1 MTQQVEQKA
10 QLRNLSAEAALL
22 GSLIVNP
29 TALDVVSEHVGANDF
44 SNPKNAAVYSAVC
57 MAAIE
62 GTTGLAA
69 VVEQL
74 RKGGQINE
82 ISENYLHA
90 LTKEACEVDQLKHH
104 SAILL
109 DLSRKRERISAANQ
123 VAQSLING
131 EDETLAFDKLLNA
144 TERNHITDDSTNIE
158 DVMRNVINGNY
169 KKTEPNLLRRSD
181 GQYLLYSGKLNWL
194 SAPPEAFKP
203 WTMLLASVQEMHDYN
218 RSVVYIDFEDDVV
231 TVCERL
237 YAVAVGQGYD
247 NPKDL
252 VMYWVAGPAY
262 ADGTRD
268 HSKSL
273 FQYKSQSKPFDM
285 KLRSWALKHIK
296 NGARLV
302 TIDGCATAIALANL
316 NENDNSDVN
325 KWISAVAYPLTTEG
339 AAVCVIDHV
348 VKNASPGGGAFANR
362 APRGAGSKLAAV
374 SGTALS
380 FTVKEAASV
389 YSEGRIELSIDKDRP
404 GRVNVQ
410 KRSGKRIAG
419 VLVAK
424 PSNDGINEGLN
435 LSILAADE
443 IAQLAEQKRF
453 DLVAAEHIS
462 KIVIE
467 HGPISKTEVRRILK
481 ERAES
486 KGSQGFRTETTV
498 AAMKFLVDNG
508 YVSVEKDS
516 KTDMMTS
523 LRKYESSLGD
533 IHADDVEADPF

>member
-1 MTQQVEQKA
+1 MTPDVDTKA

-22 GSLIVNP
+22 GSLIENE
-29 TALDVVSEHVGANDF
+29 TSLDVVSEHIGANDF
-44 SNPKNAAVYSAVC
+44 SSPKNAAVYSAVC

-62 GTTGLAA
+62 GNTGLAA

-74 RKGGQINE
+74 RKGNQLNE

-90 LTKEACEVDQLKHH
+90 LSKEACAVDQLKHH
-104 SAILL
+104 TAILL
-109 DLSRKRERISAANQ
+109 DLSRKRDRISAANQ

-131 EDETLAFDKLLNA
+131 EDETLAFDKLLHA
-144 TERNHITDDSTNIE
+144 TERNEIVDESKLLEN
-158 DVMRNVINGNY
+158 VMRNVINGGY
-169 KKTEPNLLRRSD
+169 KKTEPDLLRRSD

-194 SAPPEAFKP
+194 SAPPEAFKS
-203 WTMLLASVQEMHDYN
+203 WTMLLASVQEMYENN
-218 RSVVYIDFEDDVV
+218 RAVIYIDFEDDAV

-237 YAVAVGQGYD
+237 FAVAVGQGYE

-252 VMYWVAGPAY
+252 AMYWVSGPAY

-268 HSKSL
+268 HSKKL
-273 FQYKSQSKPFDM
+273 FHYQSQSKPFDT

-296 NGARLV
+296 NGSRLV
-302 TIDGCATAIALANL
+302 TIDGCAAAIALANL

-325 KWISAVAYPLTTEG
+325 KWISAVAYPLTSAG

-348 VKNASPGGGAFANR
+348 VKNSTPGGGAFANR
-362 APRGAGSKLAAV
+362 APRGAGSKLSAV
-374 SGTALS
+374 SGSAIS
-380 FTVKEAASV
+380 FSVKEAASV
-389 YSEGRIELSIDKDRP
+389 YSEGRIELMIEKDRP

-419 VLVAK
+419 VLIAK
-424 PSNDGINEGLN
+424 PTTDGISEGLN

-443 IAQLAEQKRF
+443 VAQLAQEKRF
-453 DLVAAEHIS
+453 DLVAAEHIN
-462 KIVIE
+462 KIIAQN
-467 HGPISKTEVRRILK
+467 GPISKTEVRRILK

-498 AAMKFLVDNG
+498 SAFQFLVNNG
-508 YVSVEKDS
+508 YVLVEKDS

-523 LRKYESSLGD
+523 LKDYKSSLGD
-533 IHADDVEADPF
+533 THADDVEADPF

>member
-1 MTQQVEQKA
+1 MTQQVDNKA

-22 GSLIVNP
+22 GSLIINE
-29 TALDVVSEHVGANDF
+29 TSLDVVSEHIGANDF
-44 SNPKNAAVYSAVC
+44 SSSRNAAVYSAVC

-62 GTTGLAA
+62 GNTGLAA

-74 RKGGQINE
+74 RKGNQLNE

-90 LTKEACEVDQLKHH
+90 LSKEACEVDQLKHH

-109 DLSRKRERISAANQ
+109 DLSRKRDRISAANQ
-123 VAQSLING
+123 VAQSLANG
-131 EDETLAFDKLLNA
+131 EDETLAFDKLLHA
-144 TERNHITDDSTNIE
+144 TERNETIDDDKLME
-158 DVMRNVINGNY
+158 DVMRNVINGSY

-194 SAPPEAFKP
+194 SAPPEAFKS
-203 WTMLLASVQEMHDYN
+203 WTMLLASVQEMYDNN
-218 RSVVYIDFEDDVV
+218 RSVVYIDFEDDMV

-237 YAVAVGQGYD
+237 FAVAVGQGYE
-247 NPKDL
+247 NPRDL
-252 VMYWVAGPAY
+252 VMYWTCGPAY
-262 ADGTRD
+262 ADGSRD
-268 HSKSL
+268 YSKKL
-273 FQYKSQSKPFDM
+273 FHYRSQSKAFDT

-296 NGARLV
+296 NGSRLV

-325 KWISAVAYPLTTEG
+325 KWISAVAYPLTSAG

-348 VKNASPGGGAFANR
+348 VKNSTPGGGAFANR

-419 VLVAK
+419 VLIAK
-424 PSNDGINEGLN
+424 PTTDGVDEGLN

-443 IAQLAEQKRF
+443 VAALAQEKRF
-453 DLVAAEHIS
+453 DLVAAEHIN
-462 KIVIE
+462 KIIAQN
-467 HGPISKTEVRRILK
+467 GPISKGEVRRILK

-498 AAMKFLVDNG
+498 AAMKFLIDNG
-508 YVSVEKDS
+508 YVLVEKDS

-523 LRKYESSLGD
+523 LKDYKSSLGD

>member
-1 MTQQVEQKA
+1 MTQQVDNRS

-22 GSLIVNP
+22 GSLIIND
-29 TALDVVSEHVGANDF
+29 TALDTVSEYIGANDF
-44 SNPKNAAVYSAVC
+44 SNPKNAAIYSAVC

-74 RKGGQINE
+74 RKGNQLAEIN
-82 ISENYLHA
+82 ENYLHN
-90 LTKEACEVDQLKHH
+90 LTKEACEPEQLKHH
-104 SAILL
+104 TAIIL
-109 DLSRKRERISAANQ
+109 DLSKKRERINAANQ
-123 VAQSLING
+123 IAQSLING
-131 EDETLAFDKLLNA
+131 EDETIAFDKLLNA
-144 TERNHITDDSTNIE
+144 TERVTATDEGKSLE
-158 DVMRNVINGNY
+158 DIMRNVINGNY

-194 SAPPEAFKP
+194 SAPPEAFKS
-203 WTMLLASVQEMHDYN
+203 WTMLLASVQEMYDNN
-218 RSVVYIDFEDDVV
+218 RSVVYIDFEDDEV
-231 TVCERL
+231 TLCERL
-237 YAVAVGQGYD
+237 YAIAVGQGYD
-247 NPKDL
+247 NPDDL
-252 VMYWVAGPAY
+252 AMYWVSGPAF

-268 HSKSL
+268 ASRKL
-273 FQYKSQSKPFDM
+273 FHYQAQSKPFDM
-285 KLRSWALKHIK
+285 KLRSWVLKHIK

-325 KWISAVAYPLTTEG
+325 KWISAVAYPLTSAG

-348 VKNASPGGGAFANR
+348 VKNSTPNGSSFANR

-374 SGTALS
+374 SGTAIS

-424 PSNDGINEGLN
+424 PTTEENKEGLN
-435 LSILAADE
+435 LSILAAE
-443 IAQLAEQKRF
+443 EVAQLAEQKRF

-462 KIVIE
+462 RIVTE
-467 HGPISKTEVRRILK
+467 LGPISKTEIRRVLK
-481 ERAES
+481 ERADK

-508 YVSVEKDS
+508 YVSVEKES
-516 KTDMMTS
+516 KTDLMTS
-523 LRKYESSLGD
+523 LKDYKAALGD